1 MGVTSSL
8 LLDMFTVTKV
18 ASGTNLLRMT
28 FYIMAFTYVKSI
40 MSIFCWVWG
49 KVFCLLWLSL
59 RKGYMREWAGEI
71 RRKTAKARGGGAK
84 KSEATCSGASRET
97 VLVCALPFPVNHVFI
112 LWTLCPLYKCCR
124 CMSWARMWI
133 RSEGYIGGVC
143 WNSAPSQPVPC
154 TNEKEACIQCYREN
168 SKVGAT
174 IWPVFLN
181 LLGCDT
187 LVCVIWNHPCDC
199 SVSELSFLCTSHQE
213 M

>member
-1 MGVTSSL
+1 
-8 LLDMFTVTKV
+8 
-18 ASGTNLLRMT
+18 
-28 FYIMAFTYVKSI
+28 
-40 MSIFCWVWG
+40 
-49 KVFCLLWLSL
+49 
-59 RKGYMREWAGEI
+59 
-71 RRKTAKARGGGAK
+71 
-84 KSEATCSGASRET
+84 
-97 VLVCALPFPVNHVFI
+97 VCALPFPVNHVFI